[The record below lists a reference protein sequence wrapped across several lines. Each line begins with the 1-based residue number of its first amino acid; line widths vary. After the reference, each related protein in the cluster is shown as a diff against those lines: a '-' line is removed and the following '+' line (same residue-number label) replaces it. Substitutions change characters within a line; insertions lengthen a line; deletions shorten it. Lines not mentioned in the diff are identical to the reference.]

1 MKKTHHLIA
10 LLVLL
15 PALLLFSGCGSMG
28 GTRTTTTRSI
38 DPATGTDVVTMV
50 EDEPDFWESGNLR
63 MYYEADAKRTDNHR
77 AVADKKIDAIVA
89 NGASRTYST
98 PTEAT
103 LGSIIDSL
111 LIAQIRDTAPPPSST
126 APKTAVDLFE
136 RNLVPL
142 AYLGVGIAGE
152 MLDWDLGGPFGMNS
166 GEGSTSL
173 EDVVAGGDL
182 YINSERSDQYY
193 LEEGSAW
200 GGQENPSFNWHYE
213 TNTGNSTNSGEGEA
227 SSSLPS
233 DDDLGLF

>member
-1 MKKTHHLIA
+1 MKRILPIFLC
-10 LLVLL
+10 LLAMLSL
-15 PALLLFSGCGSMG
+15 SGCISLG

-38 DPATGTDVVTMV
+38 DPATNTEVVKMV
-50 EDEPDFWESGNLR
+50 EEDTDFWESGNLR
-63 MYYEADAKRTDNHR
+63 MYYEADARRTDNHR
-77 AVADKKIDAIVA
+77 AVAEKKIDTIVE
-89 NGASRTYST
+89 NGAKRTYST

-111 LIAQIRDTAPPPSST
+111 LVAQVRDTAPPPAAA

-136 RNLVPL
+136 RNLIPL

-152 MLDWDLGGPFGMNS
+152 LMDWDLGGPFGMNS

-173 EDVVAGGDL
+173 EDVVAGGDI

-200 GGQENPSFNWHYE
+200 GGQENPTFTWTTE
-213 TNTGNSTNSGEGEA
+213 TNTGNSTNSGEGTA
-227 SSSLPS
+227 TTSVPS
-233 DDDLGLF
+233 DDDTGLF

>member
-1 MKKTHHLIA
+1 MKNKCFVITVLIGG
-10 LLVLL
+10 LVMT
-15 PALLLFSGCGSMG
+15 GCAG

-38 DPATGTDVVTMV
+38 DPDTGMERVTMTEEGV
-50 EDEPDFWESGNLR
+50 DFWESGNLR

-77 AVADKKIDAIVA
+77 IVADKKINAIME
-89 NGASRTYST
+89 NGVRRTYST

-103 LGSIIDSL
+103 LGSVIDSL
-111 LIAQIRDTAPPPSST
+111 LIAQIRDTAPPPSAA

-152 MLDWDLGGPFGMNS
+152 LLDWDLGGPFGMNS

-200 GGQENPSFNWHYE
+200 GGQENPSFSWTYQ
-213 TNTGNSTNSGEGEA
+213 TGNSTNSGEGQATTSMPEDTNT
-227 SSSLPS
+227 SL
-233 DDDLGLF
+233 F